1 MSSRRSG
8 CGCRKCCM
16 PDEQPAQ
23 LSASEAARRLR
34 EGLLTSEEL
43 VQGCLERIR
52 AVEPTV
58 QAWQFLDE
66 EHALAQA
73 RAADERRRSGVAVG
87 PLLGIPV
94 GVKDIIDTADMPT
107 ENGTVLHKGRTPR
120 SDAAGVGKLRAA
132 APVIMGKTVT
142 THSPH
147 FPPGTKPNTP
157 NPKHTPSGAFT
168 GLP

>member
-1 MSSRRSG
+1 
-8 CGCRKCCM
+8 M

-43 VQGCLERIR
+43 LQGCLARIR

-66 EHALAQA
+66 EHALEQA
-73 RAADERRRSGVAVG
+73 RAADERRRSGEPVG
-87 PLLGIPV
+87 ALLGIPV
-94 GVKDIIDTADMPT
+94 GIKDIIDTADMPT

-120 SDAAGVGKLRAA
+120 SDAAVVAKPRAA
-132 APVIMGKTVT
+132 GAAIMGKTGT
-142 THSPH
+142 TEGAS
-147 FPPGTKPNTP
+147 FTTGQTRQPPKPP
-157 NPKHTPSGAFT
+157 HTPGRSSIGSAASSRA
-168 GLP
+168 